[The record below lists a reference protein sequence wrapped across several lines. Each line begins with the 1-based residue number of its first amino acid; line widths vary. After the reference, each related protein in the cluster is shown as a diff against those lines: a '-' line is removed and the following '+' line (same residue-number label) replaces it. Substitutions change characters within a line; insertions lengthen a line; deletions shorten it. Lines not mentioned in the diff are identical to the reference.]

1 LLLDGTESMYLAVKN
16 FVVMVVNTFQIDLS
30 HVFTIL
36 GDIKVK
42 AMLQF
47 MLTLFDDTQMDLMP
61 ITVAMWS
68 KA

>member
-42 AMLQF
+42 ALLQF
-47 MLTLFDDTQMDLMP
+47 MLTLFDDMQMDLIP
-61 ITVAMWS
+61 IAVALWS

>member
-30 HVFTIL
+30 HIFTIL

-42 AMLQF
+42 AILQF
-47 MLTLFDDTQMDLMP
+47 MLALFDMQMDLMP
-61 ITVAMWS
+61 ITVATWS